1 MKKNRYDEYIE
12 LMRVAYPN
20 STTKF
25 EKKGTQG
32 LGVHIDT
39 KSSFGKLN
47 DFLQNDIIKSLKEQ
61 IESGKRSLRDKEQDD
76 LKINKRRV

>member
-20 STTKF
+20 STAKF

-47 DFLQNDIIKSLKEQ
+47 DFLQDNIIRSLREQ
-61 IESGKRSLRDKEQDD
+61 IESGKRRLRDREQDD
-76 LKINKRRV
+76 VKISRRRV

>member
-12 LMRVAYPN
+12 LMRVAYPT
-20 STTKF
+20 STAKF

-39 KSSFGKLN
+39 KSTFGKLN
-47 DFLQNDIIKSLKEQ
+47 DFLQDSIIRSLREQ
-61 IESGKRSLRDKEQDD
+61 IESGKRRLRDKEQDD
-76 LKINKRRV
+76 FKISKRRV